1 MYRKAF
7 LYLPL
12 MVVHFD
18 WYGGGYLCKHNMTN
32 IHDTMVD
39 T

>member
-7 LYLPL
+7 LYLPE
-12 MVVHFD
+12 VVHFD
-18 WYGGGYLCKHNMTN
+18 WYGGGYLCKHNTTN